1 MQCCIDRVCGNRSV
15 NLHLL
20 ELHDVRVPEHAV
32 DEDLPLDV
40 APVGLYEQVTDEPA
54 SEAAAA
60 PRRRPQQRLGFAL
73 VSRFNT
79 TSSSQRTDGSE
90 LEQHHDAGGF
100 EAGSGEWKIPL
111 HLGTPLHQLDG
122 HQFARGLMP
131 HELHEA
137 KGSSPQILHLLVKLA
152 PSGRTQPLVTTR
164 IACARHMTQTQCCL
178 PKH

>member
-1 MQCCIDRVCGNRSV
+1 M
-15 NLHLL
+15 HLL
-20 ELHDVRVPEHAV
+20 ELNDVRVPEHAV

-40 APVGLYEQVTDEPA
+40 APVDLYSYEQVTDEPA

-60 PRRRPQQRLGFAL
+60 PRRRPQQRLGFTL

-79 TSSSQRTDGSE
+79 ISSSQCTDGSE

-100 EAGSGEWKIPL
+100 EAGSGEWRSLP

-122 HQFARGLMP
+122 HQFARGLVP

-152 PSGRTQPLVTTR
+152 PLDERSLSLQRGQLVHDT
-164 IACARHMTQTQCCL
+164 
-178 PKH
+178 